1 VARLYTF
8 KIKIYDMNTED
19 LENKKWFEMGYHD
32 QCMEFPLLDT
42 VWGTDSY
49 DMKFRGP
56 YRQGQIS
63 AYADGLANKP
73 DFFGED

>member
-1 VARLYTF
+1 
-8 KIKIYDMNTED
+8 
-19 LENKKWFEMGYHD
+19 
-32 QCMEFPLLDT
+32 MEFPLLET
-42 VWGTDSY
+42 VWGTEGY

-73 DFFGED
+73 DFFIEH